1 VCPRARV
8 YVVIYM
14 FVCLPGEHGSGRG
27 AGARAR
33 FPFVLLSRCWTAADG
48 RVCRGREQGGS
59 VRPARAVRMPVA
71 SALALS
77 ITPLTSKPETAVW
90 EPVAARRHGSLFPRR
105 VLSISV
111 LRVGLVT
118 LAAGRG
124 AERISMGVVR
134 CQQPCGRGSGR
145 EHPDSAGWGTHV
157 HVCGRREGDWAGCPA
172 ETGLTR
178 APLKLCKCNSLF
190 QTEWECRRPSTSV
203 LAPAA
208 GWFARCG
215 ATRGAAPVAWLTQ
228 PGRGSGS
235 CFCETV
241 QTDGLDAPVLWL
253 GSLHEQGAG
262 TGRTPGPSPPS
273 PVGVRGTPGGKHPPE
288 GFIETYSAPRVPPHP
303 AFKAASLKCES
314 LQYLVLKEC
323 WALLPFPSARA
334 CLVQLVKEERR
345 SASERCRDRVAAS
358 PVILSRTKTLLE
370 HRRALNAKAQSRRHL
385 GKGALPLPGTAESR
399 NPKRVLHREN
409 HLGKLVGSDGEKKC
423 QGILF

>member
-1 VCPRARV
+1 MEAG
-8 YVVIYM
+8 
-14 FVCLPGEHGSGRG
+14 GE
-27 AGARAR
+27 
-33 FPFVLLSRCWTAADG
+33 
-48 RVCRGREQGGS
+48 
-59 VRPARAVRMPVA
+59 
-71 SALALS
+71 LA
-77 ITPLTSKPETAVW
+77 PE
-90 EPVAARRHGSLFPRR
+90 P
-105 VLSISV
+105 
-111 LRVGLVT
+111 
-118 LAAGRG
+118 
-124 AERISMGVVR
+124 
-134 CQQPCGRGSGR
+134 
-145 EHPDSAGWGTHV
+145 
-157 HVCGRREGDWAGCPA
+157 AGCPA

-228 PGRGSGS
+228 PGHGSGS

-253 GSLHEQGAG
+253 GLLHEQGAG

-423 QGILF
+423 QGDRFEVQQKHQGLGAPLLLRSLPLRVSARNSKALLRNSEGKMLSWVLLEEVPLGGGRAPGCVCHWYRRRGSCAWRALDQPGLPLCLLFPFPLGRPSRCGVVSWWH